1 MRNPERIKFVL
12 RELER
17 LWLQVPDW
25 RLGQLVFNIVGR
37 DPFFIEDYDL
47 VRKGFEQFSREEIKV
62 NDEDFPEYYIEPNEM
77 KKFFE
82 KLELG
87 VYHRILTKRLLGENE
102 SKFKEVVEENKEAV
116 EEARAVLE
124 KNEVNG

>member
-1 MRNPERIKFVL
+1 MRNPKRIKFVL

-37 DPFFIEDYDL
+37 DPFYIEDYDL
-47 VRKGFEQFSREEIKV
+47 VEKGFEQFSKEEVKV
-62 NDEDFPEYYIEPNEM
+62 KMDDFPEYWIEPNEM
-77 KKFFE
+77 REFFE

-87 VYHRILTKRLLGENE
+87 VYHRIFMKRLLGENE
-102 SKFKEVVEENKEAV
+102 DKFKEIVEENEKAV

-124 KNEVNG
+124 KNEVNS